1 MVELLIN
8 FYAAI
13 FVLQLLINTHLWFIV
28 ICCKLTFSLG
38 KKAFLFC
45 FSVSRCNNGLGCFLD
60 VRLSKNLLL

>member
-13 FVLQLLINTHLWFIV
+13 CVLQLLIHTHLWFIV

-38 KKAFLFC
+38 KKAFF
-45 FSVSRCNNGLGCFLD
+45 FVSRCNNGLGCFLD